1 MRKIDAPDKRVV
13 GIWQIVS
20 AVFLFVTILLT
31 AFMIVF
37 VVLDNIFDVYTY
49 GTFMFEFF
57 DRFIAPSAMTI
68 FWLPAVFCSLGDEYI
83 ELSVVVAVICGFAIS
98 VILYFTFGIFK
109 EKAKIVVRTWIVIM
123 VFESLISFACIFAEV
138 FCIFIFAF
146 RAFTVFSLF
155 MSLRFIDKHYE
166 YYDL

>member
-37 VVLDNIFDVYTY
+37 VVLDNIFDVYSY

-83 ELSVVVAVICGFAIS
+83 GLSVVVAVICGFAIS
-98 VILYFTFGIFK
+98 VILYFKIIILS
-109 EKAKIVVRTWIVIM
+109 EQLQYLQVSNVLAKMFCLVVLT
-123 VFESLISFACIFAEV
+123 
-138 FCIFIFAF
+138 
-146 RAFTVFSLF
+146 
-155 MSLRFIDKHYE
+155 
-166 YYDL
+166 